1 MIEATNSLFRQH
13 IFVFRAARS
22 GAILLMHD
30 SAVEVVAG
38 ASDDHSSWKDAL

>member
-1 MIEATNSLFRQH
+1 MITGTALFPRNSFG
-13 IFVFRAARS
+13 FRAAS
-22 GAILLMHD
+22 GGAILMSHD